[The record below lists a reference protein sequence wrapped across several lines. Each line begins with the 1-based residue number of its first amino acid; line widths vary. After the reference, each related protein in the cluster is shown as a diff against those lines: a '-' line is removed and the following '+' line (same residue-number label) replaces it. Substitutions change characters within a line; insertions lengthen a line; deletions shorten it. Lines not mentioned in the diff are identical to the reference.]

1 MLILADRLEVKC
13 GQGPLREVPRE
24 RWWPN
29 KLWPNRALLAPLRN
43 TASHCAGLKKRISHS
58 EKGFPSETPGQQ
70 AKLCLIIQSLSEL
83 CGADRHNLSECLLSS
98 LLAFPPSSPPLGNC
112 PIFYR
117 CRHPRRLSKDNRGM
131 MPVRE
136 SLTFECM
143 QQFELWLNAVGA
155 TKRA

>member
-1 MLILADRLEVKC
+1 MLADKLEVKC
-13 GQGPLREVPRE
+13 GQGPLREVPGE
-24 RWWPN
+24 SWWPH

-43 TASHCAGLKKRISHS
+43 TASHCARLKKRISRS
-58 EKGFPSETPGQQ
+58 AKGFPSETPGQQ

-83 CGADRHNLSECLLSS
+83 CRAALHKLSESFLSPLLS
-98 LLAFPPSSPPLGNC
+98 LLPLSPPLGNC

-117 CRHPRRLSKDNRGM
+117 CRHTDRLSKDNRGM

-143 QQFELWLNAVGA
+143 RQFELWLYAMGA